1 MKVQDKS
8 EICSKY
14 FTDRRPIRALRGGT
28 DAMRAAGH
36 EFLPPLLGENPIAYK
51 KRLSTSYLNNRMAR
65 VVKSLSAKPF
75 SRPVAVTSESH
86 AELAELFS
94 GNIDGKG
101 TSVSALAAMAFQD
114 ALWNGSSFLC
124 VDAPVDGGQPYAY
137 WLSGDDILGYKLD
150 EDDKLK
156 EIRIAE
162 KATVEDG
169 EWGEKNVARVR
180 VFRKVNGKVMW
191 AIWQESDGADYVQI
205 EAWRDFGLAEIP
217 VVPIHSNPA
226 DTRGTLFCDP
236 PLKDLAH
243 MNIKHWQSQSDQDN
257 ILHVA
262 RVPLLFA
269 RGMAEGT
276 ALKIGV
282 DSAIMCSEDN
292 AELSFVEHS
301 GGAINSGRESLQDLE
316 VLMAS
321 HGNEMLQNT
330 GVVETATGRSLNA
343 SDNNNQIASMA
354 TATASALKTVFGML
368 ARFSRVSNAEF
379 TVDINTDYGIN
390 ANAQELTALAT
401 ARANGDLSQYEYLR
415 ELKRRG
421 IMGNDF
427 SIEEN
432 ADRLATEYQVA

>member
-8 EICSKY
+8 DICSKY
-14 FTDRRPIRALRGGT
+14 FSDRRPIRALRGGT
-28 DAMRAAGH
+28 DAMRAAGQ
-36 EFLPPLLGENPIAYK
+36 EFLPREPGETPDTYK
-51 KRLSTSYLNNRMAR
+51 KRLCRTYLNNRMAR

-86 AELAELFS
+86 PELAELFS
-94 GNIDGKG
+94 SNIDGKG

-124 VDAPVDGGQPYAY
+124 VDAPVGGGQPYAY

-150 EDDKLK
+150 EDDRLR
-156 EIRIAE
+156 EIRISE

-169 EWGEKNVARVR
+169 EWGEKTVCRVR
-180 VFRKVNGKVMW
+180 VFRKVNGKVLW
-191 AIWQESDGADYVQI
+191 SIFQESDGADYVQI
-205 EAWRDFGLAEIP
+205 EDWRDFGLAEIP
-217 VVPIHSNPA
+217 VVAIHSNPA

-262 RVPLLFA
+262 RVPILF
-269 RGMAEGT
+269 GSGCEEG
-276 ALKIGV
+276 LEMNIGI
-282 DSAIMCSEDN
+282 DNAIMSNTPGAD
-292 AELSFVEHS
+292 LKFVEHS
-301 GGAINSGRESLQDLE
+301 GAAITAGRDSLQDLE

-354 TATASALKTVFGML
+354 AATASALKTVFEML
-368 ARFSRVSNAEF
+368 ARFSRVSNATF

-421 IMGNDF
+421 IVSHDF
-427 SIEEN
+427 SIEDN
-432 ADRLATEYQVA
+432 ADRLATEYVAA

>member
-14 FTDRRPIRALRGGT
+14 FSDRRAIRALRGGT
-28 DAMRAAGH
+28 DAMRAAGQ
-36 EFLPPLLGENPIAYK
+36 EFLPREPGETPESYK
-51 KRLSTSYLNNRMAR
+51 KRLCRTYLNNRMAR

-86 AELAELFS
+86 PELAEIFG

-124 VDAPVDGGQPYAY
+124 VDAPIGGGQPYAY

-150 EDDKLK
+150 EDDKLR
-156 EIRIAE
+156 EIRISE

-169 EWGEKNVARVR
+169 EWGEKTVCRVR
-180 VFRKVNGKVMW
+180 VFRKVNGKVLW

-205 EAWRDFGLAEIP
+205 EAWRDFGLSEIP
-217 VVPIHSNPA
+217 VVAIHSNPA
-226 DTRGTLFCDP
+226 DTKGTLFCEP

-262 RVPLLFA
+262 RVPILF
-269 RGMAEGT
+269 GKGIPEGT
-276 ALKIGV
+276 IVKIGV
-282 DSAIMCSEDN
+282 DSAIMCS
-292 AELSFVEHS
+292 AEGADLKFVEHT
-301 GGAINSGRESLQDLE
+301 GAAITAGRDSLQDLE

-354 TATASALKTVFGML
+354 TTTASALKTVFEML
-368 ARFSRVSNAEF
+368 ARFSRVSNATF
-379 TVDINTDYGIN
+379 AVDINTDYGIN

-427 SIEEN
+427 NIEDN
-432 ADRLATEYQVA
+432 ADRLATEYIAA